1 MNKIV
6 REHYPVENLPDDLRQ
21 LVADAD
27 FVTVEVTEEP
37 VDPDAP
43 PPLSVEDAVALM
55 HEMQRHVSERG
66 ESVSWEE
73 AVRRVRE
80 LRDEW
85 DD

>member
-21 LVADAD
+21 LVPDAD

-37 VDPDAP
+37 VDPDAQL
-43 PPLSVEDAVALM
+43 PLSVEDAVALM
-55 HEMQRHVSERG
+55 REMQRHVSERG
-66 ESVSWEE
+66 EGVSWEE

-80 LRDEW
+80 LRDQW

>member
-21 LVADAD
+21 LVPDAD

-37 VDPDAP
+37 VDPDAQL
-43 PPLSVEDAVALM
+43 PLSVEDAVALM
-55 HEMQRHVSERG
+55 REMQRHVSERG
-66 ESVSWEE
+66 EGVSWEE

>member
-21 LVADAD
+21 LVPGAD

-43 PPLSVEDAVALM
+43 LPLSVEDAVALM
-55 HEMQRHVSERG
+55 REMQRHVSERG
-66 ESVSWEE
+66 EGVSWEE